1 MKIIVGKNTMMMF
14 FFIFSSITDIV
25 EEEMRLENRTLA
37 AQLRT
42 EAQER
47 RSLKKESAAL
57 TSEVTFS

>member
-1 MKIIVGKNTMMMF
+1 MMMF

>member
-1 MKIIVGKNTMMMF
+1 MMF

-57 TSEVTFS
+57 TSEVTYSLFVFIFYY

>member
-1 MKIIVGKNTMMMF
+1 
-14 FFIFSSITDIV
+14 
-25 EEEMRLENRTLA
+25 MRLENRTLA

-57 TSEVTFS
+57 TSEVTYFLFVFIFHYKKYLCRIRYPIVVVFACV